1 LHAKK
6 VKHHFKKK
14 NLFHE
19 LIFFQNDLRFGIF
32 RLELAEQTANKTFD
46 RCEDKWLPFFQLTK
60 LNIVEGKQHLEN
72 GYLN

>member
-1 LHAKK
+1 VEWNSKHCYRKTNYSTRACLHAKK

-32 RLELAEQTANKTFD
+32 RLTLAEQTANLLQNF
-46 RCEDKWLPFFQLTK
+46 
-60 LNIVEGKQHLEN
+60 
-72 GYLN
+72 